1 MNYIKLYKA
10 SDENE
15 AHFIKGLMEKYSID
29 VNLLGEGLSIA
40 VGELPLEVKQVDI
53 LVNKNQFDKAKK
65 IIVNY
70 EKELKN
76 QSNEKWKCIKC
87 NNINPESFEICWN
100 CSTENKD
107 LEIK

>member
-1 MNYIKLYKA
+1 MEYIKLYRA

-15 AHFIKGLMEKYSID
+15 AYFIKGLMKKYSID
-29 VNLLGEGLSIA
+29 VKLLGEGLSIA
-40 VGELPLEVKQVDI
+40 IGELPLEVKQVDI
-53 LVNKNQFDKAKK
+53 LVHENQFNKAKK
-65 IIVNY
+65 IINNY
-70 EKELKN
+70 EGKLKN

-100 CSTENKD
+100 CNTEKND